1 MQVFTDL
8 DQVPDGFGPS
18 VVTIGNFD
26 GVHRGHQA
34 VLGRLVSLARADDRL
49 AVALTFDPH
58 PAQVHR
64 PETAP
69 ELLTGLSDRLDLLAR
84 TGLDAVLVAPYT
96 LDLAAQTPEEFVT
109 RYLVDGLGARTVVVG
124 HDVRFGKGNAGT
136 LATMVELGGIHGFE
150 VVAVDDVGECA
161 PGSAGARE
169 RWSSSAAR
177 ALLAEGDVAL
187 LAPGT
192 PVAHLAI
199 PAIGLE
205 TVVVEGT
212 ASGVTASGPG
222 HRRDTVLPGQPG
234 TSVIM
239 GRKDTYGGPFS
250 RLHELSTG
258 DVITVVTGQG
268 EHTYEVISR
277 RLTGD
282 PMPPVPDDPETGR
295 LTLTTAAGRPFLPDD
310 VLRVDAELVSDPVP
324 AAPRLIAAG
333 SLPASEEA
341 MSGDPDAWTPVLLYA
356 QGMALVSLAVAWARR
371 SWGGV
376 QAWTAGVPVLGFFG
390 LSLADQV
397 SRLLPNLL

>member
-58 PAQVHR
+58 PARVHR

-69 ELLTGLSDRLDLLAR
+69 ELLTGFSDRLDLLAR

-177 ALLAEGDVAL
+177 ALLAEGDVAQAAEVLGRPHRVRGTVVHGDARGRELGFPTANLGHAEGMVPADGVYAGRL
-187 LAPGT
+187 LRPALAEAEPGNADADL
-192 PVAHLAI
+192 PAAI
-199 PAIGLE
+199 SVGTNPTFDGVERRVEAYVLDRDDLDLYGE
-205 TVVVEGT
+205 TVV
-212 ASGVTASGPG
+212 
-222 HRRDTVLPGQPG
+222 L
-234 TSVIM
+234 
-239 GRKDTYGGPFS
+239 
-250 RLHELSTG
+250 
-258 DVITVVTGQG
+258 
-268 EHTYEVISR
+268 
-277 RLTGD
+277 
-282 PMPPVPDDPETGR
+282 
-295 LTLTTAAGRPFLPDD
+295 
-310 VLRVDAELVSDPVP
+310 ELVE
-324 AAPRLIAAG
+324 RLRPTLRFDGIEPLIEQMHADVAR
-333 SLPASEEA
+333 AR
-341 MSGDPDAWTPVLLYA
+341 DLL
-356 QGMALVSLAVAWARR
+356 R
-371 SWGGV
+371 
-376 QAWTAGVPVLGFFG
+376 
-390 LSLADQV
+390 
-397 SRLLPNLL
+397 

>member
-177 ALLAEGDVAL
+177 ALLAEGDVAQAAEVLGRPHRVRGTVVHGDARGRELGFPTANLGHAEGMVPADGVYAGRL
-187 LAPGT
+187 LRPALAEAEPGNADADL
-192 PVAHLAI
+192 PAAI
-199 PAIGLE
+199 SVGTNPTFDGVERRVEAYVLDRDDLDLYGE
-205 TVVVEGT
+205 TVV
-212 ASGVTASGPG
+212 
-222 HRRDTVLPGQPG
+222 L
-234 TSVIM
+234 
-239 GRKDTYGGPFS
+239 
-250 RLHELSTG
+250 
-258 DVITVVTGQG
+258 
-268 EHTYEVISR
+268 
-277 RLTGD
+277 
-282 PMPPVPDDPETGR
+282 
-295 LTLTTAAGRPFLPDD
+295 
-310 VLRVDAELVSDPVP
+310 ELVE
-324 AAPRLIAAG
+324 RLRPTLRFDGIEPLIEQMHADVAR
-333 SLPASEEA
+333 AR
-341 MSGDPDAWTPVLLYA
+341 DLL
-356 QGMALVSLAVAWARR
+356 R
-371 SWGGV
+371 
-376 QAWTAGVPVLGFFG
+376 
-390 LSLADQV
+390 
-397 SRLLPNLL
+397 